1 MDCLSTPSFTV
12 KRKALVDVT
21 NVCNDGDIY
30 LKSDNKYSVQDL
42 LPILED
48 NVDTNSSKPA
58 SIFEDLSS
66 DRFQNVHPLLGW
78 YKHDLNTG
86 VLSYDDFNNLMQPE
100 NDVQLINL
108 LSEIGVIADH
118 NKCLLCGGDMNKVK
132 GEE

>member
-21 NVCNDGDIY
+21 NVCSDGDIY

-66 DRFQNVHPLLGW
+66 DRFQIVHPLLGW

-86 VLSYDDFNNLMQPE
+86 VFLYDDFNNLMQPE
-100 NDVQLINL
+100 NGVQLINL